1 MLVRLNKYLADC
13 GIGSRRQ
20 ADKMIEE
27 GQVTVNG
34 KRVYELGVKVD
45 PRDDKVLVNGKPIRQ
60 PTMKLYIMF
69 NKPTGVLTTMD
80 DPLERPTIKQYIKKV
95 PLRVFPIGRLDW
107 DSEGLILLTNDGDYA
122 QKVMHPKEEVTKTY
136 LVKLQRAPSSEQ
148 IQKLLRGVSIPDGK
162 VAAKSILKIS
172 RGKEDHP
179 WYKIVI
185 TEGKNRQI
193 RYMFEKIGNDV
204 LKLQRVAIGCLRIGS
219 LKKGAFVYLND
230 VAKDRVF
237 QPDMP
242 EEVQEKKSYKGRS
255 AESVSRGVNKRFERR
270 EESSTR
276 SLKKVGRKRP
286 VIESKKGTKR
296 NPVFKKSKDIFG
308 DD

>member
-1 MLVRLNKYLADC
+1 M
-13 GIGSRRQ
+13 
-20 ADKMIEE
+20 
-27 GQVTVNG
+27 
-34 KRVYELGVKVD
+34 
-45 PRDDKVLVNGKPIRQ
+45 
-60 PTMKLYIMF
+60 
-69 NKPTGVLTTMD
+69 
-80 DPLERPTIKQYIKKV
+80 
-95 PLRVFPIGRLDW
+95 
-107 DSEGLILLTNDGDYA
+107 
-122 QKVMHPKEEVTKTY
+122 
-136 LVKLQRAPSSEQ
+136 
-148 IQKLLRGVSIPDGK
+148 SIPDGK